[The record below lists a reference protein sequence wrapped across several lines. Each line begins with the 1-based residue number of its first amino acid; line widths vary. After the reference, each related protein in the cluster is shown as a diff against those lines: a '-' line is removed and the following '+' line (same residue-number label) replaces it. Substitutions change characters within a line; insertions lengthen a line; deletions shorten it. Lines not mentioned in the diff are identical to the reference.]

1 MPMPPLS
8 PSTTAHAVRYVA
20 RATDTYHGEVLDMT
34 AEGRKAPHRPIRA
47 LFPWPHINHPSPAN
61 SPGPFLIAGEWGIN
75 PVGKG

>member
-34 AEGRKAPHRPIRA
+34 AEGRKAPLGRSGPRSRGLISTT
-47 LFPWPHINHPSPAN
+47 PHLQHPRDHC
-61 SPGPFLIAGEWGIN
+61 
-75 PVGKG
+75 